1 MEPSAEERLR
11 ETGASIPT
19 IPQHISVQPAPGV
32 QSPLAPHKHSRI
44 VPMLAGLFALIL
56 IIAIG
61 LGSAVVYASVQIPF
75 LSSDQEKIVNLLMYR
90 IPFLPKT
97 PKQILLAASES
108 RSIITRYTPE
118 FSMSGTVSNTAISL
132 ASFDVKIAGPLDFTP
147 GSPAKFDLTLDGGV
161 SVAGTSYTTSGKVQK
176 SGEVV
181 YGKID
186 AVSDSILDLYLGF
199 AATGQDPES
208 SREEISA
215 NLKKVFENWV
225 MYDISSIDS
234 EAREA
239 LTNRNQDQSLI
250 DTTRR
255 DAQRVLLEEA
265 IVNDIKRL
273 PDEVV
278 DNTSTYHLQ
287 YAPDSEGIRTVLGI
301 VRDIAQEKSSSQ
313 TMSMTDE
320 DAQQAVDRIAE
331 SVKKLTVDVYIGK
344 SDLILR
350 RMSLQTDIIFPELA
364 DMIGNYSTSS
374 SSPAAN
380 MIVGQLVDITLSTSL
395 VLTVRDIGKDFTV
408 VTPLAKS
415 FTPVEYGYLLE
426 DALMTEQQRNAQK
439 MKKQYDDDFG
449 VLRDSLTKYFA
460 RNFMFP
466 ESLTALQVAGLPQ
479 QINARLSNYPYQ
491 RSVNGQEYV
500 VYVEYAP
507 YQSYYEPTTG
517 LYGITSD
524 YSYPRSLSIDDL
536 KIVQEDDQVS
546 IPQDSVLTNPSPFVY
561 GVMDMLL
568 KK

>member
-1 MEPSAEERLR
+1 
-11 ETGASIPT
+11 
-19 IPQHISVQPAPGV
+19 
-32 QSPLAPHKHSRI
+32 
-44 VPMLAGLFALIL
+44 
-56 IIAIG
+56 
-61 LGSAVVYASVQIPF
+61 
-75 LSSDQEKIVNLLMYR
+75 
-90 IPFLPKT
+90 
-97 PKQILLAASES
+97 
-108 RSIITRYTPE
+108 
-118 FSMSGTVSNTAISL
+118 
-132 ASFDVKIAGPLDFTP
+132 
-147 GSPAKFDLTLDGGV
+147 
-161 SVAGTSYTTSGKVQK
+161 
-176 SGEVV
+176 
-181 YGKID
+181 
-186 AVSDSILDLYLGF
+186 
-199 AATGQDPES
+199 
-208 SREEISA
+208 
-215 NLKKVFENWV
+215 
-225 MYDISSIDS
+225 
-234 EAREA
+234 
-239 LTNRNQDQSLI
+239 
-250 DTTRR
+250 
-255 DAQRVLLEEA
+255 
-265 IVNDIKRL
+265 
-273 PDEVV
+273 
-278 DNTSTYHLQ
+278 
-287 YAPDSEGIRTVLGI
+287 TVLGI

-320 DAQQAVDRIAE
+320 DAQQAVDRIAK

-344 SDLILR
+344 SDSILR

-479 QINARLSNYPYQ
+479 QINARLSNYTYQ

>member
-1 MEPSAEERLR
+1 MEPSAEERLK

-97 PKQILLAASES
+97 PKQILLAASETK
-108 RSIITRYTPE
+108 SIITRYTPE

-208 SREEISA
+208 SREEMSA
-215 NLKKVFENWV
+215 NVKKVFENWV

-234 EAREA
+234 EARDA

-287 YAPDSEGIRTVLGI
+287 YAPDSEGIRAMLGI

-313 TMSMTDE
+313 TMSMTDK

-408 VTPLAKS
+408 TPPVTSVIPSA
-415 FTPVEYGYLLE
+415 YGSMFQ
-426 DALMTEQQRNAQK
+426 DALVTEEQRNAQA
-439 MKKQYDDDFG
+439 MRKQYDDDFG
-449 VLRDSLTKYFA
+449 VLRNSLTKYFA

-466 ESLTALQVAGLPQ
+466 ELLTALQDAGLSGQ
-479 QINARLSNYPYQ
+479 VSARLSDYTYQ

-500 VYVEYAP
+500 LYVEYTP